1 MSVFNKYFFSLLKHS
16 LYDEKPD
23 VCFFIGDS
31 IPKKADQEEAV
42 RTFKEKLQAANIT
55 NVTQVM
61 TLGQLKRDYTTHNLK
76 LKLCHTYDVFLVES
90 RIAEH
95 IYSILGKHFIK
106 KRKRPF
112 QVDTKNDKTMK
123 FSIDNTLKKS
133 VMKISP
139 KSLISSF
146 EIGVSKMDDNK
157 MVDNVMSAIEQLQE
171 KWPGAWK
178 NVSRIY
184 LRPMQPSKVSIP
196 IYASTLNPNEVAV
209 PVIVGGKQKRL
220 AKLESKMKKKS
231 DRLKVDPTT
240 KKVLNA
246 RHGLKVAKTG
256 DATSKVENKKRKLED
271 GGVQKTSPKKKQKK
285 IKVKKPAAEQS
296 EETQQAVTVAT
307 KLDKKK
313 KKKDKNVEVPVEV
326 AAVIEPEVKDKKKKK
341 KVEVVAEPI
350 VKDKKKKK
358 AAVIE
363 EVPEVTKADKKKKKS
378 QPAVETTPEQAT
390 KPKNK
395 KKSTAVT
402 DVINSHDE
410 KDQAAAK
417 IGKKKA
423 KKNKA

>member
-1 MSVFNKYFFSLLKHS
+1 MLKHS

-42 RTFKEKLQAANIT
+42 RTFKEKLQAAGIT

-123 FSIDNTLKKS
+123 ISIDNTLKKS

-171 KWPGAWK
+171 KWPGNWK

-220 AKLESKMKKKS
+220 AKLESKMLKKS
-231 DRLKVDPTT
+231 DRLKIDPKT

-256 DATSKVENKKRKLED
+256 DENNKKRKLED
-271 GGVQKTSPKKKQKK
+271 GSDKKIASPKKKQKK
-285 IKVKKPAAEQS
+285 AKKPAVEKS

-313 KKKDKNVEVPVEV
+313 KSKKVEVPVEV
-326 AAVIEPEVKDKKKKK
+326 VTEVEPEVKDKKKKK
-341 KVEVVAEPI
+341 KVEEIAEPI

-358 AAVIE
+358 KDAVVIE
-363 EVPEVTKADKKKKKS
+363 EVPDVTTKVDKKKKKKE
-378 QPAVETTPEQAT
+378 ETTPEQAT

-417 IGKKKA
+417 SNKKKA

>member
-1 MSVFNKYFFSLLKHS
+1 M
-16 LYDEKPD
+16 YDEKPD

-42 RTFKEKLQAANIT
+42 RTFKEKLQAAGIT
-55 NVTQVM
+55 NVNQVM

-112 QVDTKNDKTMK
+112 QIDTKNDKTMK
-123 FSIDNTLKKS
+123 ISIDNTLKKS

-146 EIGVSKMDDNK
+146 EIGISKMDDKK
-157 MVDNVMSAIEQLQE
+157 MVENVMSAIEQLQE
-171 KWPGAWK
+171 KWPGGWK
-178 NVSRIY
+178 NVLRIY

-196 IYASTLNPNEVAV
+196 IYVSSLNPNEVEV
-209 PVIVGGKQKRL
+209 PVIVGSKQKRL

-231 DRLKVDPTT
+231 DKLKVDPKT

-246 RHGLKVAKTG
+246 RHGLKVAKAV
-256 DATSKVENKKRKLED
+256 DATSKVENKKRKLEGD
-271 GGVQKTSPKKKQKK
+271 EQKASPKKAK
-285 IKVKKPAAEQS
+285 KVKKVKPAVEKKEKS
-296 EETQQAVTVAT
+296 DETQQAVTVAT
-307 KLDKKK
+307 KLGKKK
-313 KKKDKNVEVPVEV
+313 KNKKLEVPVEV
-326 AAVIEPEVKDKKKKK
+326 VAVEPATEVVKEKKNKKKKA
-341 KVEVVAEPI
+341 EVTQETEPI
-350 VKDKKKKK
+350 VKDKKKKMKK
-358 AAVIE
+358 AVEIE
-363 EVPEVTKADKKKKKS
+363 EIPLLVKADKKKKKP
-378 QPAVETTPEQAT
+378 QPAVDTTPEQAT

-417 IGKKKA
+417 SNKKKA

>member
-1 MSVFNKYFFSLLKHS
+1 MLKNS

-42 RTFKEKLQAANIT
+42 RTFKEKLQSAEIT

-61 TLGQLKRDYTTHNLK
+61 TLGQLKRDYNTHNLK

-95 IYSILGKHFIK
+95 VYSILGKHFIK

-112 QVDTKNDKTMK
+112 QIDTKSDKIMK
-123 FSIDNTLKKS
+123 ISIDNTLKKS

-146 EIGVSKMDDNK
+146 EIGISKMDDKK
-157 MVDNVMSAIEQLQE
+157 MVENVMSAVEQLQE
-171 KWPGAWK
+171 KWPGGWK
-178 NVSRIY
+178 NVARIY

-196 IYASTLNPNEVAV
+196 IYASTLNPNEVEV
-209 PVIVGGKQKRL
+209 PVIVGAKQKRL
-220 AKLESKMKKKS
+220 AKLESKMKNKS
-231 DRLKVDPTT
+231 DRLKIDPKT

-246 RHGLKVAKTG
+246 RHGLKFVKAVDAKPK
-256 DATSKVENKKRKLED
+256 DASKKRKLD
-271 GGVQKTSPKKKQKK
+271 DNDQQASPKKSKK
-285 IKVKKPAAEQS
+285 EKVKKTKLVAEKKEKS
-296 EETQQAVTVAT
+296 EETQHAETVAT

-313 KKKDKNVEVPVEV
+313 KNKKVPVEV
-326 AAVIEPEVKDKKKKK
+326 VAVEPEVKDKKNKKK
-341 KVEVVAEPI
+341 KVAAAPETAPTEPII

-358 AAVIE
+358 VAAVVE
-363 EVPEVTKADKKKKKS
+363 EEVTKPDKKKKKS
-378 QPAVETTPEQAT
+378 QPAVDTTPEQAR

-402 DVINSHDE
+402 DVINNHDE

-417 IGKKKA
+417 NNKKKA